1 MKYYFPKHLKGYSE
15 AKIWSSLNMW
25 TNIWILGYF
34 KMLLWCK
41 IWLFSDVKKKMI
53 GRPYKN
59 YPLMLNS
66 CPFQISKSKNRSSD
80 ILKWF
85 SKTMNILKEQIK
97 KSFLIFQYR
106 TLSIISGHFKIKKS
120 LSLSSF
126 QKFYNKSFCF
136 TFFLDLCAKL
146 D

>member
-1 MKYYFPKHLKGYSE
+1 
-15 AKIWSSLNMW
+15 MW
-25 TNIWILGYF
+25 TNIWILRYF

-85 SKTMNILKEQIK
+85 SKTMNISKEQVK
-97 KSFLIFQYR
+97 KFFLIFQYR

-126 QKFYNKSFCF
+126 QKFYNKIFGDL
-136 TFFLDLCAKL
+136 FLNQLYLTPIIWNRYRYGFNSNTGCTMIWS
-146 D
+146 